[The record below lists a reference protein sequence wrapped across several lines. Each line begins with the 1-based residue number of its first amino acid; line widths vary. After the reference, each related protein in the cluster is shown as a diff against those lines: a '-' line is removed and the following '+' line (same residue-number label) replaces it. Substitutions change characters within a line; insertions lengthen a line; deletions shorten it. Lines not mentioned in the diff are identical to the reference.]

1 MSLSKL
7 SLRNVKLAYQ
17 VNLTGII
24 ALIGFI
30 IIGGILFTSSQTV
43 LSSQETQ
50 TRSSNAME
58 LVASVKYEFLNARR
72 REKDF
77 LIRLDEKYIGQ
88 HAEVITKASNE
99 LTELKGL
106 VRAPEILEAIDKT
119 QEGIQKY
126 QAQFA
131 TVVHDWQKMGLDEE
145 EELRGKLR
153 SSVHNAETKLQE
165 FKNDRLL
172 VTMLMMRRHEKD
184 FLLRLQDKY
193 IGRMDTRQEEFNA
206 DLAKSDIPAAAQKE
220 LSALISSYIT
230 DFKTLAE
237 TRLQTQAD
245 VKVLSAIFA
254 EMAPHFDA
262 VFNYTQDNFHQAV
275 KEGTTAISDSQNLTL
290 SMIVVI
296 TLIVFAV
303 GMIIGKGIT
312 TPLHLLTDSM
322 TRLAGGDKETDVP
335 ITDRANELGEMGRA
349 VLIFKE
355 NMIKAEELAIAQ
367 AADQAERLKRSNS
380 INQLTED
387 FEAQIKEI
395 LGSVDGA
402 VHQMEDTASSMNNSA
417 DQVSQ
422 QSAAVANAANEA
434 SANVQTVASAS
445 EQLAASIKEIG
456 LQVSKSTQVASDAV
470 TQANETNTVIQGLD
484 QSAQKIGEVLSLIN
498 DIAEQTNLLALNAT
512 IEAARAGEAG
522 KGFAV
527 VASEVK
533 NLASQTSRATDE
545 IGNQITGIQNATSD
559 AVEAIGSIGRTIG
572 NMDEIASAIA
582 AAVEQQMAAT
592 QEIARN
598 VERAANGTESVTHNI
613 NNVSNTA
620 KESEA
625 AANQVKQASVEL
637 SGESGK
643 LNSYVSSFI
652 DQVKAA

>member
-99 LTELKGL
+99 LTQLKGL
-106 VRAPEILEAIDKT
+106 VRTPEILEAIDKT

-131 TVVHDWQKMGLDEE
+131 TVVHDWQKMGLNEE
-145 EELRGKLR
+145 EGLRGKLR

-245 VKVLSAIFA
+245 AKVLSAIFA

-275 KEGTTAISDSQNLTL
+275 KEGTTAISDSQNLML

-303 GMIIGKGIT
+303 GIIIGKGIT

>member
-1 MSLSKL
+1 MSLLKL
-7 SLRNVKLAYQ
+7 SLYNVRLAYQ
-17 VNLTGII
+17 VNLTSII

-30 IIGGILFTSSQTV
+30 IVGAILFTSSKTV

-88 HAEVITKASNE
+88 HAEVITKASIQ
-99 LTELKGL
+99 LAELKGL
-106 VRAPEILEAIDKT
+106 INSPEVRTELNKT
-119 QEGIQKY
+119 LEGIEKY

-131 TVVHDWQKMGLDEE
+131 AVSQDWKKMGLNEE
-145 EELRGKLR
+145 EGLRGKLR
-153 SSVHNAETKLQE
+153 NSVHNAETKLQE

-184 FLLRLQDKY
+184 FLLRLEDKY
-193 IGRMDTRQEEFNA
+193 IARMDTRFEEFSA
-206 DLAKSDIPAAAQKE
+206 DLAKSDIPANAQKE
-220 LSALISSYIT
+220 LTELISSYIT

-237 TRLQTQAD
+237 TRLQTEAN

-254 EMAPHFDA
+254 EMAPHFDV
-262 VFNYTQDNFHQAV
+262 VFNYTQENFHQAV
-275 KEGTTAISDSQNLTL
+275 KEGTTAISDSQNLALTT
-290 SMIVVI
+290 IVVI

-312 TPLHLLTDSM
+312 TPLQLLTDSM
-322 TRLAGGDKETDVP
+322 TKLAGGDKETDVP
-335 ITDRANELGEMGRA
+335 ITERANELGQIGRA
-349 VLIFKE
+349 VLVFKE

-367 AADQAERLKRSNS
+367 AADQAERLKRSNN

-387 FEAQIKEI
+387 FEAQIKKT

-417 DQVSQ
+417 DQVSR
-422 QSAAVANAANEA
+422 QSTAVANAANEA

-456 LQVSKSTQVASDAV
+456 MQVSKSTQVASDAV

-533 NLASQTSRATDE
+533 NLASQTSKATDE
-545 IGNQITGIQNATSD
+545 IGTQITGIQNATSD
-559 AVEAIGSIGRTIG
+559 AVAAIGSIGKTIG

-598 VERAANGTESVTHNI
+598 VERAANGTETVTHNI

>member
-7 SLRNVKLAYQ
+7 SLRNIKLAYQ

-30 IIGGILFTSSQTV
+30 IVGGILFTSSQTI

-88 HAEVITKASNE
+88 HAEVITKASTQ
-99 LTELKGL
+99 LAELKGL
-106 VRAPEILEAIDKT
+106 INSPEVRTELDKT
-119 QEGIQKY
+119 QEGIEKY
-126 QAQFA
+126 QTQFE
-131 TVVHDWQKMGLDEE
+131 TVTHDWKKMGLTEE
-145 EELRGKLR
+145 EGLRGKLR
-153 SSVHNAETKLQE
+153 NSVSNVETKLQE
-165 FKNDRLL
+165 FKNDLLL

-184 FLLRLQDKY
+184 FLLRLEDKY
-193 IGRMDTRQEEFNA
+193 IGRMDTRFEEFSA
-206 DLAKSDIPAAAQKE
+206 DLAKADIPANAKTE
-220 LSALISSYIT
+220 LTELISSYIT
-230 DFKTLAE
+230 DFKELAA
-237 TRLQTQAD
+237 TRLQTEAD
-245 VKVLSAIFA
+245 IKVLSAIFA
-254 EMAPHFDA
+254 EMAPHFDI
-262 VFNYTQDNFHQAV
+262 VFNYTQENFHQAV
-275 KEGTTAISDSQNLTL
+275 KEGTTAISDSQFQTL

-312 TPLHLLTDSM
+312 TPLQLLTDSM
-322 TRLAGGDKETDVP
+322 TKLAGGDKETDVP
-335 ITDRANELGEMGRA
+335 ITERTNELGEMGRA

-387 FEAQIKEI
+387 FEAQIKAI

-422 QSAAVANAANEA
+422 QSTAVANAANEA

-456 LQVSKSTQVASDAV
+456 MQVSKSTQVASDAV

-533 NLASQTSRATDE
+533 NLASQTSKATDE
-545 IGNQITGIQNATSD
+545 IGTQITGIQNATSD
-559 AVEAIGSIGRTIG
+559 AVAAIGSIGKTIG

-598 VERAANGTESVTHNI
+598 VERAASGTETVTHNI

-620 KESEA
+620 KESEV

>member
-1 MSLSKL
+1 
-7 SLRNVKLAYQ
+7 
-17 VNLTGII
+17 
-24 ALIGFI
+24 
-30 IIGGILFTSSQTV
+30 
-43 LSSQETQ
+43 
-50 TRSSNAME
+50 ME

-88 HAEVITKASNE
+88 HAEVITKASTQ
-99 LTELKGL
+99 LAELKKL
-106 VRAPEILEAIDKT
+106 IDALDVSAALDKT
-119 QEGIQKY
+119 LDGIKKY

-131 TVVHDWQKMGLDEE
+131 KVSQDWKKMGLNEE
-145 EELRGKLR
+145 EGLRGKLR

-193 IGRMDTRQEEFNA
+193 IGRMDTRFEEFSA
-206 DLAKSDIPAAAQKE
+206 DLAKSDIPANAKTE
-220 LSALISSYIT
+220 LTELITSYIS
-230 DFKTLAE
+230 DFKTLAA
-237 TRLQTQAD
+237 TRLQTQD
-245 VKVLSAIFA
+245 DIKVLSAIFA
-254 EMAPHFDA
+254 DMAPHFDV
-262 VFNYTQDNFHQAV
+262 VFNYTQDNFHEAV
-275 KEGTTAISDSQNLTL
+275 KEGTAAISDSQNLALTT
-290 SMIVVI
+290 IIAI

-312 TPLHLLTDSM
+312 TPLQLLTDSM
-322 TRLAGGDKETDVP
+322 TKLAGGDKETDVP
-335 ITDRANELGEMGRA
+335 ITERANELGEMGRA

-387 FEAQIKEI
+387 FEAQIKAI

-456 LQVSKSTQVASDAV
+456 MQVSKSTQVASDAV

-533 NLASQTSRATDE
+533 NLASQTSKATDE
-545 IGNQITGIQNATSD
+545 IGTQITGIQNATSD
-559 AVEAIGSIGRTIG
+559 AVAAIGSIGKPL
-572 NMDEIASAIA
+572 EIWTKLPQPLQRQLNNKWLRPKKLL
-582 AAVEQQMAAT
+582 VMLKGQQ
-592 QEIARN
+592 
-598 VERAANGTESVTHNI
+598 
-613 NNVSNTA
+613 TA
-620 KESEA
+620 
-625 AANQVKQASVEL
+625 
-637 SGESGK
+637 
-643 LNSYVSSFI
+643 LNL
-652 DQVKAA
+652 

>member
-7 SLRNVKLAYQ
+7 SFRNLKLAYQ
-17 VNLTGII
+17 VNLTSVI

-30 IIGGILFTSSQTV
+30 IVGGILFTSSKTV

-50 TRSSNAME
+50 TRSAQAME
-58 LVASVKYEFLNARR
+58 LVSSVKYEFLNARR

-77 LIRLDEKYIGQ
+77 LIRLNEKYIGQ
-88 HAEVITKASNE
+88 HAEVITKASSQ
-99 LTELKGL
+99 LTQLRSLVTGPEVLK
-106 VRAPEILEAIDKT
+106 AIDTT
-119 QEGIQKY
+119 QDGIKKY
-126 QAQFA
+126 QSQFKLV
-131 TVVHDWQKMGLDEE
+131 TSQWLKMGLNEE
-145 EELRGKLR
+145 AGLRGKLR
-153 SSVHNAETKLQE
+153 KSVHNVESKLKE
-165 FKNDRLL
+165 FKSDRLL

-193 IGRMDTRQEEFNA
+193 VGRMDTRQEEFSA
-206 DLAKSDIPAAAQKE
+206 DLAKADIPPAAKQE
-220 LSALISSYIT
+220 ITTLMTSYLN
-230 DFKTLAE
+230 DFKALAA
-237 TRLQTQAD
+237 TRLQTQED
-245 VKVLSAIFA
+245 IKVLSAIFA
-254 EMAPHFDA
+254 EMEPHFA
-262 VFNYTQDNFHQAV
+262 LVFASTQENFRQAALT
-275 KEGTTAISDSQNLTL
+275 GTSAISDSQNLTL
-290 SMIVVI
+290 TLIVVI
-296 TLIVFAV
+296 TFAVFAI
-303 GMIIGKGIT
+303 GILIGKGIT
-312 TPLHLLTDSM
+312 TPLKKLTDSM
-322 TRLAGGDKETDVP
+322 TVLAAGNKDTDVSV
-335 ITDRANELGEMGRA
+335 TDRTNELGEMGRA
-349 VLIFKE
+349 VLVFKE

-367 AADQAERLKRSNS
+367 AAEQAEKLKRSNS

-387 FEAQIKEI
+387 FEAQIKQI

-402 VHQMEDTASSMNNSA
+402 VDQMEDTASSMNNSA
-417 DQVSQ
+417 DQVSK
-422 QSAAVANAANEA
+422 QSTAVANAANEA
-434 SANVQTVASAS
+434 SSNVQTVASAS

-470 TQANETNTVIQGLD
+470 KQANDTNAVIQGLD
-484 QSAQKIGEVLSLIN
+484 HSAQKIGEVLALIH

-533 NLASQTSRATDE
+533 SLASQTSSATEE
-545 IGNQITGIQNATSD
+545 IGSQITGIQNATGD
-559 AVEAIGSIGRTIG
+559 AVQAIGSIGKTIST
-572 NMDEIASAIA
+572 MDEIASAIA

-598 VERAANGTESVTHNI
+598 VERAANGTDSVTQNI

-625 AANQVKQASVEL
+625 AANQVKRASVEL

-652 DQVKAA
+652 QQVKAA

>member
-30 IIGGILFTSSQTV
+30 IIGGILFTSSQTI

-131 TVVHDWQKMGLDEE
+131 TVVHDWQKMGLNEQE
-145 EELRGKLR
+145 GLRGKLR

-262 VFNYTQDNFHQAV
+262 VFNYTQENFHQAV

-456 LQVSKSTQVASDAV
+456 MQVSKSTQVASDAV
-470 TQANETNTVIQGLD
+470 TQANETNNVIQGLD

-533 NLASQTSRATDE
+533 NLASQTSKATDE

-559 AVEAIGSIGRTIG
+559 AVEAIGSIGTTIG

-598 VERAANGTESVTHNI
+598 VERAANGTESVTNNI